1 MKSKTAV
8 ALALTPMLAL
18 LSAALPLLAATTAVQ
33 SSVTATVAASS
44 QCDGTTVKTAA
55 ADTSGYVD
63 QALKMADDKSIG
75 YSQKH
80 RRLNPDVDCS
90 SFVFYALKKA
100 GYDVGDMPFSTATM
114 DGVLTSLG
122 FTAHDM
128 NESELRSGDIL
139 WSGSHTEIYIG
150 SNRTVGAHHD
160 EHGGIDGLT
169 GGDQT
174 GEEVSQAD
182 LNAGQFSKYY
192 RAGSSTTQTDDAPS
206 ADGANEIAMKLA
218 QAFADAGYSKVA
230 TAGMLGNVGQESGGF
245 DPKAGSPDGGYGL
258 AQWTPSSKIRTW
270 FDANGLSGTDI
281 SDADGQ
287 IKFLTATAESS
298 FMDGTYIDE
307 VRKEI
312 TVDGTL
318 LNTWKNATDLDTAVI
333 AWMAGWERPAWSSR
347 HEETRKKIA
356 KEYYD
361 NYLGSISFD
370 GAKSTPTGGCST
382 SAGVDSGDAE
392 YGNAGGAPEGK
403 GDFSWMCKGN
413 QKICV
418 ASDAGVMYPHLEY
431 GHQCVWYAWNRLGMI
446 HGNEGWSYFT
456 GNGGEI
462 GATAQ
467 TRPGWSADTTPH
479 PGDGISGY
487 GSPFAGGGGYGHVA
501 VVEEVKKDGSSWKIR
516 ISEGNADGSASFNS
530 YQSRW
535 LTQSEV
541 SQAGCLF
548 FRCDSWK

>member
-150 SNRTVGAHHD
+150 SGRTVGAHHD

-192 RAGSSTTQTDDAPS
+192 RAARPPPRRMTLRARMARTR
-206 ADGANEIAMKLA
+206 
-218 QAFADAGYSKVA
+218 
-230 TAGMLGNVGQESGGF
+230 
-245 DPKAGSPDGGYGL
+245 SP
-258 AQWTPSSKIRTW
+258 
-270 FDANGLSGTDI
+270 
-281 SDADGQ
+281 
-287 IKFLTATAESS
+287 
-298 FMDGTYIDE
+298 
-307 VRKEI
+307 
-312 TVDGTL
+312 
-318 LNTWKNATDLDTAVI
+318 
-333 AWMAGWERPAWSSR
+333 
-347 HEETRKKIA
+347 
-356 KEYYD
+356 
-361 NYLGSISFD
+361 
-370 GAKSTPTGGCST
+370 
-382 SAGVDSGDAE
+382 
-392 YGNAGGAPEGK
+392 
-403 GDFSWMCKGN
+403 
-413 QKICV
+413 
-418 ASDAGVMYPHLEY
+418 
-431 GHQCVWYAWNRLGMI
+431 
-446 HGNEGWSYFT
+446 
-456 GNGGEI
+456 
-462 GATAQ
+462 
-467 TRPGWSADTTPH
+467 
-479 PGDGISGY
+479 
-487 GSPFAGGGGYGHVA
+487 
-501 VVEEVKKDGSSWKIR
+501 
-516 ISEGNADGSASFNS
+516 
-530 YQSRW
+530 
-535 LTQSEV
+535 
-541 SQAGCLF
+541 
-548 FRCDSWK
+548 

>member
-44 QCDGTTVKTAA
+44 KCDGTTVKTAA

-63 QALKMADDKSIG
+63 QALRMADDKSVG

-90 SFVFYALKKA
+90 SFVFYALEKA

-150 SNRTVGAHHD
+150 SGYTVGAHHD

-192 RAGSSTTQTDDAPS
+192 RAGSSATQTDNAPS

-218 QAFADAGYSKVA
+218 QAFRRCRIFKGGDRRH
-230 TAGMLGNVGQESGGF
+230 VGQCRPGIGRLRPRPAVRMAVTVWRSG
-245 DPKAGSPDGGYGL
+245 PII
-258 AQWTPSSKIRTW
+258 QIRTW

-281 SDADGQ
+281 SDADGRSN
-287 IKFLTATAESS
+287 F
-298 FMDGTYIDE
+298 
-307 VRKEI
+307 
-312 TVDGTL
+312 
-318 LNTWKNATDLDTAVI
+318 
-333 AWMAGWERPAWSSR
+333 
-347 HEETRKKIA
+347 
-356 KEYYD
+356 
-361 NYLGSISFD
+361 
-370 GAKSTPTGGCST
+370 
-382 SAGVDSGDAE
+382 
-392 YGNAGGAPEGK
+392 
-403 GDFSWMCKGN
+403 
-413 QKICV
+413 
-418 ASDAGVMYPHLEY
+418 
-431 GHQCVWYAWNRLGMI
+431 
-446 HGNEGWSYFT
+446 
-456 GNGGEI
+456 
-462 GATAQ
+462 
-467 TRPGWSADTTPH
+467 
-479 PGDGISGY
+479 
-487 GSPFAGGGGYGHVA
+487 
-501 VVEEVKKDGSSWKIR
+501 
-516 ISEGNADGSASFNS
+516 
-530 YQSRW
+530 
-535 LTQSEV
+535 
-541 SQAGCLF
+541 
-548 FRCDSWK
+548 